1 MVALRFT
8 LEIARGVVV
17 TSIAII
23 PMIKVPGEDSLCLI
37 DIHYYHVLFSLLE
50 NVFFCLK

>member
-37 DIHYYHVLFSLLE
+37 DTGIHYYRVLFSLLE
-50 NVFFCLK
+50 NVFFF